1 MTKKEIIAAT
11 STAYDGVLKTLN
23 SVDESVFLRP
33 QGQKWSIA
41 ENVIHLEMS
50 VKPLNLAYLLPKFVL
65 NWRFG
70 KPNRPSRTYDELVA
84 RYRERVSGVVLAGT
98 PFQPLLPQGATKQ
111 KIIQSFEKQHLIYF
125 KRMDSWGEE
134 DLDAIVLPHPA
145 LGKITLREMGFFT
158 TLHLGLHHDII
169 KRYL

>member
-1 MTKKEIIAAT
+1 MNKEGIIAAT
-11 STAYDGVLKTLN
+11 HAAYNDLLITLN
-23 SVDESVFLRP
+23 GIDDTVFLQE
-33 QGQKWSIA
+33 QGGKWSIA
-41 ENVIHLEMS
+41 ENIIHLEMS

-84 RYRERVSGVVLAGT
+84 RYQERVGGVVLAGT
-98 PFQPLLPQGATKQ
+98 PFQPLLPKGATKQ
-111 KIIQSFEKQHLIYF
+111 QIIQSFEKQHLTYF
-125 KRMDSWGEE
+125 KRMNNWREE
-134 DLDAIVLPHPA
+134 DLDAIILPHPA

-158 TLHLGLHHDII
+158 TLHIGLHHNII